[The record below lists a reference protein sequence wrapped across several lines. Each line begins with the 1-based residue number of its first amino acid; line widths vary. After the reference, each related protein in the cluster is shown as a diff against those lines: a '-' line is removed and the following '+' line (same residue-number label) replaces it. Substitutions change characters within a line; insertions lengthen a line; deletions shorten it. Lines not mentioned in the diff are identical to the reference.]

1 MDKNN
6 VSIAAFMD
14 LIGYEIISNEE
25 LIDAMHRSIE
35 SGLIDKH
42 EYETLLNQLDQL

>member
-1 MDKNN
+1 MNTISD
-6 VSIAAFMD
+6 FMD

-25 LIDAMHRSIE
+25 LIDAMSWSLE

-42 EYETLLNQLDQL
+42 EYDCLMNQLDQL